1 MPAKHVNR
9 KRLQRNMRK
18 ACVELA
24 LDEGSANQANQVKV
38 TLAQDQVRRTVRI
51 CM

>member
-18 ACVELA
+18 ACVKLTLDLDLSEL
-24 LDEGSANQANQVKV
+24 S
-38 TLAQDQVRRTVRI
+38 
-51 CM
+51 